1 MFPGTAQIRAAHFV
15 AKGKAVADLKCNLI
29 GGQWVGGEPREN
41 INPSNLDDVVGVYT
55 WASAEDMRAAVAA
68 AAAAFPAWSRSGIL
82 ERHALLSKVAA
93 ELTARREELGRL
105 LAREE
110 GKTLPEAIG
119 EVGRAAQIFDFYAG
133 EALRIAGELL
143 PSIRPG
149 VGIEVSREAVGV
161 VGLIT
166 PWNFPIAIPAGKIA
180 GALCYGNTIVF
191 KPAELV
197 PGSAWALVDI
207 LHRAGTPAGVIN
219 LVMGDGA
226 VVGQALLDHPDVAAV
241 SFTGS
246 QATGK
251 RVAQASVALDRRFQL
266 EMGGKNPLVI
276 LDDADLDVAVECA
289 VNSAFYSTGQRC
301 TAASRLIVTAGIHDR
316 FVAAMLE
323 RLETIVVGDALEATT
338 HIGPVVDESQLQIDL
353 DYIEVGQKEG
363 ARLAFG
369 GELLTRRHRGHY
381 LAPALFTETR
391 PDMTIAREEIFGP
404 VSCVIRA
411 TDCDAAL
418 AIANATP
425 YGLSSGIVTT
435 SLKHAADFKRNSE
448 AGMIMV
454 NLPTA
459 GIEFQVPF
467 GGRKKSSYGARE
479 LGRYAADFFTIVKTS
494 YVKA

>member
-1 MFPGTAQIRAAHFV
+1 
-15 AKGKAVADLKCNLI
+15 VADLKCNLI
-29 GGQWVGGEPREN
+29 GGQWVTGDPREN
-41 INPSNLDDVVGVYT
+41 INPSNLDEVVGIYA
-55 WASAEDMRAAVAA
+55 WASADDMRAAVAA
-68 AAAAFPAWSRSGIL
+68 AAAAFPAWSRSGVV
-82 ERHALLSKVAA
+82 ERHAILSKVSA
-93 ELTARREELGRL
+93 ELLARREELGRL

-110 GKTLPEAIG
+110 GKTLPEALG

-133 EALRIAGELL
+133 EVLRIAGELL

-149 VGIEVSREAVGV
+149 VGIEVTREAVGV

-166 PWNFPIAIPAGKIA
+166 PWNFPLAIPAGKIA

-207 LHRAGTPAGVIN
+207 LHRAGAPAGVIN

-226 VVGQALLDHPDVAAV
+226 IVGQALIDHPDVAAV
-241 SFTGS
+241 SFTGG
-246 QATGK
+246 QITGK
-251 RVAQASVALDRRFQL
+251 RVAQASVAHDRRFQL

-276 LDDADLDVAVECA
+276 LDDADLDLAVECA

-301 TAASRLIVTAGIHDR
+301 TAASRLIVTDQIHDR
-316 FVAAMLE
+316 FVAAMIA
-323 RLETIVVGDALEATT
+323 RLQTLVIGDALEATT
-338 HIGPVVDESQLQIDL
+338 HIGPVVDQSQLQIDL
-353 DYIEVGQKEG
+353 DYIEIGQREG

-369 GELLTRRHRGHY
+369 GDMLTRQHRGHY
-381 LAPALFTETR
+381 LAPALFTEAR
-391 PDMTIAREEIFGP
+391 SDMTISREEIFGP
-404 VSCVIRA
+404 VSCVIRVA
-411 TDCDAAL
+411 DYDASL
-418 AIANATP
+418 AISNDTP
-425 YGLSSGIVTT
+425 FGLSAGIVTT
-435 SLKHAADFKRNSE
+435 SLKYAADFKRNCE
-448 AGMIMV
+448 AGMVMV

-479 LGRYAADFFTIVKTS
+479 LGRYAADFFTITKTS